1 MFYYLKDKNNKVV
14 CFDTDRQKVVNSILF
29 LKHIQNFTEKDIIE
43 TSEELISR
51 YNEERKEMEIVFLK
65 DIENEVLKE
74 LKQQKINHLQSI
86 NKENIFQKYTV
97 ETQIDIL
104 SGIKPQLSIEDMRLW
119 ISTSLNAYETTL
131 WKINSCKTVAEARTF
146 NEEEDFNKNLQIKEL
161 QTNTQLEESKIKQL
175 LK

>member
-14 CFDTDRQKVVNSILF
+14 CFDTDRQKVVNSIPF

-51 YNEERKEMEIVFLK
+51 YNEESKEMEIVFLK

-74 LKQQKINHLQSI
+74 LKEQKINHLQSI
-86 NKENIFQKYTV
+86 NKENIFQKYTL

-104 SGIKPQLSIEDMRLW
+104 SGIKPQLSVEDMRLW
-119 ISTSLNAYETTL
+119 ISTSLNAYEITL
-131 WKINSCKTVAEARTF
+131 WRINSCKTVAEVRTF
-146 NEEEDFNKNLQIKEL
+146 NEEEDFNNNLQIKEL
-161 QTNTQLEESKIKQL
+161 QTNIKLEESQIKKL

>member
-14 CFDTDRQKVVNSILF
+14 CFNTDREIVKNTIPF

-43 TSEELISR
+43 TKEELISR
-51 YNEERKEMEIVFLK
+51 YNEESQEMEIVFLK

-119 ISTSLNAYETTL
+119 ISTSLNAYEITL
-131 WKINSCKTVAEARTF
+131 WRINSCKTVAEARTF